1 MARYKRVDMSPR
13 LLPVDL
19 EAQLVAGTFAHA
31 LHHLID
37 ELDLSAFD
45 ARYRNDDDGAPAH
58 DPAMLLRAVLLGY
71 SQGVVSSRSLERACR
86 DNILFVAIT
95 GDAWPHFTTIAA
107 FVSRSR
113 DAIATVFAQVLAILG
128 KEGLIGREMFAIDG
142 VKLPSN
148 ASKHRSGT
156 RAEFLARAEKLE
168 RAVKA
173 MLDRHRANDDDR
185 SPEDP
190 NGKALARLQRMRRE
204 AAQIRT
210 WLASHPADR
219 KGPTGGLRK
228 SNLTDNESAKL
239 ATDKGVIQGSA
250 GSPWS
255 MLRIRSSSRRKLM
268 GPDPSRNC
276 WFRCWRPVSITS
288 KAAH

>member
-1 MARYKRVDMSPR
+1 MLLQCRGCSKGKRMARYKRVDMSPR

-19 EAQLVAGTFAHA
+19 EAQLVAGTFTHA

-95 GDAWPHFTTIAA
+95 GDARPHFTTIAA

-156 RAEFLARAEKLE
+156 RAEFLARA
-168 RAVKA
+168 V
-173 MLDRHRANDDDR
+173 
-185 SPEDP
+185 
-190 NGKALARLQRMRRE
+190 
-204 AAQIRT
+204 
-210 WLASHPADR
+210 
-219 KGPTGGLRK
+219 
-228 SNLTDNESAKL
+228 
-239 ATDKGVIQGSA
+239 
-250 GSPWS
+250 
-255 MLRIRSSSRRKLM
+255 SR
-268 GPDPSRNC
+268 
-276 WFRCWRPVSITS
+276 
-288 KAAH
+288 